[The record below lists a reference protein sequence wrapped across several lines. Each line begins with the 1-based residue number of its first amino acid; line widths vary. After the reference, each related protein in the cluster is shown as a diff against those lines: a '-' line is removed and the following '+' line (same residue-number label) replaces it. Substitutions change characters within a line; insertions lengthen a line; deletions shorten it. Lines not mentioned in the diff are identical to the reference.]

1 MMKNKKKQFLLLFAA
16 MIILILGVF
25 WIING
30 NLDIQLRKIDVISKN
45 IPEDFDNFKIVQ
57 ISDFHNTK
65 FGRDN
70 QKLVDMIKKAA
81 PDLVVITGD
90 MIDARRLDIKTAISL
105 AQELV
110 KIAPTYYANGNHE
123 ARIKEYNGFKE
134 NISACG
140 VFVLEDDH
148 LEIVVENSEIT
159 LIGMSD
165 PAFYM
170 EETDKKRAAKIEEQ
184 LSRIIPDNENYKI
197 LLSHR
202 PEIFESYVQHK
213 VDLVF
218 SGHAHG
224 GQFVLP
230 KLGGLYAPGQG
241 FFPSY
246 YSGIYT
252 KENTSMVVSRG
263 IGNSLM
269 PVRINNKPEII
280 VAELVKR

>member
-1 MMKNKKKQFLLLFAA
+1 M
-16 MIILILGVF
+16 
-25 WIING
+25 
-30 NLDIQLRKIDVISKN
+30 ISKN

-81 PDLVVITGD
+81 PDIVVITGD